1 MLNLALLR
9 FDAFGF
15 IRKLGKVCRLLP
27 RRVWRIGLRH
37 GVAATVEHTEAL
49 KDLALKT
56 VVDVGANKG
65 QFSLLIRGL
74 FPDAQIFAFEPIPAA
89 ANKACRL
96 FRYDS
101 MFLLPTAP
109 NGTGL
114 ALGESSGRSILHLS
128 RRADSSSLLPITDLQ
143 SQLFPRTE
151 EIGTIEIEVA
161 RLSEVIDSASLK
173 SPSLLK
179 IDVQGSELSVLK
191 GARSVLTCFDYVY
204 VECSRRVLY
213 EGQALEA
220 DVADY
225 LTTHGFT
232 FVGRFGEE
240 LDENGE
246 LLQSDC
252 LWSRK
257 ANYSTQAAESA

>member
-1 MLNLALLR
+1 MLNLTLLR

-15 IRKLGKVCRLLP
+15 IRKLGKVCRLLL
-27 RRVWRIGLRH
+27 RSVWRRGLLH
-37 GVAATVEHTEAL
+37 GVAATVEHTVAL
-49 KDLALKT
+49 KDLGLRT
-56 VVDVGANKG
+56 IVDVGANKG

-74 FPDAQIFAFEPIPAA
+74 FPDAQIFAFEPIPEA
-89 ANKACRL
+89 ANKACQL
-96 FRYDS
+96 FRSDP

-109 NGTGL
+109 DGVGL

-151 EIGTIEIEVA
+151 EVGTIEIEVT
-161 RLSEVIDSASLK
+161 RLSEVIDSASIK

-179 IDVQGSELSVLK
+179 IDVQGSELAVLK
-191 GARSVLTCFDYVY
+191 GAESVLTCFDYVY

-220 DVADY
+220 DVAAY
-225 LTTHGFT
+225 LTSHAFT
-232 FVGRFGEE
+232 FVERFGEE

-246 LLQSDC
+246 LFQSDC
-252 LWSRK
+252 LWLR
-257 ANYSTQAAESA
+257 QEEF